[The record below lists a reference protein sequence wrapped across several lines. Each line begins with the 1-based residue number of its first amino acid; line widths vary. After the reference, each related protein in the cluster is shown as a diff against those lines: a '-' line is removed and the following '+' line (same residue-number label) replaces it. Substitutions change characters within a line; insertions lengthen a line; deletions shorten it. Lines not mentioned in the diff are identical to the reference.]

1 VLYEHVNNIAK
12 SYGTEPAERRD
23 AYVKAAKDFRMPYW
37 DWALQTNEDVTLF
50 PWEVWSST
58 THSVIRPDSQGKSTP
73 MSANP
78 LASYKFG
85 SKGQSD
91 QKGAINM
98 VFSLFTFDYLS
109 AQRSCS
115 TQTGASG
122 VRQEFLPKTPPC
134 FACFEPVRQF
144 MQLQIHALKHYGQ

>member
-1 VLYEHVNNIAK
+1 VLYKHVNNIAQ

-23 AYVKAAKDFRMPYW
+23 AYIKAAKDFRMPYW

-58 THSVIRPDSQGKSTP
+58 IPSVIRPGSQGKSTP

-78 LASYKFG
+78 LASYQFG
-85 SKGQSD
+85 SEGQRD
-91 QKGAINM
+91 QGGAINK
-98 VFSLFTFDYLS
+98 VCSLFTFDYLS

-115 TQTGASG
+115 TQTGTSG
-122 VRQEFLPKTPPC
+122 VR
-134 FACFEPVRQF
+134 
-144 MQLQIHALKHYGQ
+144 